1 MLYFQQDFLWLQ
13 ERYGRE
19 DCGSGLSRE
28 SSRDDINSEG
38 KQHFEYKQVSESS
51 SHSPSSG
58 SAWIAA
64 SLS

>member
-1 MLYFQQDFLWLQ
+1 MLYFQPDFLRLQ

-38 KQHFEYKQVSESS
+38 EQHFEYEQVSCAV
-51 SHSPSSG
+51 G
-58 SAWIAA
+58 CVM
-64 SLS
+64 LS